1 VSDDEVIT
9 TVDHHSGTLLDDW
22 RTVAPPGVGAAAGHS
37 CGDPEGSDPAAML
50 GLVIVLVANTAVVA
64 AFVAV
69 LVWILA

>member
-1 VSDDEVIT
+1 V
-9 TVDHHSGTLLDDW
+9 TLLDDW
-22 RTVAPPGVGAAAGHS
+22 RPAAPPRTANAVCPS
-37 CGDPEGSDPAAML
+37 CSDREGSDPAAML